1 LDVVVEQVK
10 ECRHIHDVPVLRLVG
25 TDHHVSALSASKR
38 GERSWGS
45 TGSCPVES
53 QSAGSGGGCVPV
65 PRGAELRSCQVSEGA
80 LANWIQEAA
89 RARPDAAAAHGGA
102 ARPQGG
108 TMWMRQRDV
117 SKARLAWVSRPLHPP
132 GDALPLASATRNRR
146 RGMPSGVCRRI
157 RGERSLSA

>member
-89 RARPDAAAAHGGA
+89 RRCCC
-102 ARPQGG
+102 
-108 TMWMRQRDV
+108 
-117 SKARLAWVSRPLHPP
+117 S
-132 GDALPLASATRNRR
+132 RR
-146 RGMPSGVCRRI
+146 RGSSTRWDHVDETEGRVK
-157 RGERSLSA
+157 GEARMGFTSTPPTG